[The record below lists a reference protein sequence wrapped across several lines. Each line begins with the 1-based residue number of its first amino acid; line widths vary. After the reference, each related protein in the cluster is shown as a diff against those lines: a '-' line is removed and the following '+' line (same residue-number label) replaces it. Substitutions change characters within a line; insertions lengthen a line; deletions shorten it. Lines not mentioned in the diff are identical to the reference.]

1 MTGDLEA
8 IEAAALAVLDVEG
21 KIKAVRALTALHQRR
36 QELLSELQEVER
48 QYGAEHAAALRVGWT
63 SEQLGKLGFPEPTRR
78 PRGRP
83 RGKTRQASVKTGGP
97 PTEDASATA

>member
-1 MTGDLEA
+1 M
-8 IEAAALAVLDVEG
+8 
-21 KIKAVRALTALHQRR
+21 KAVRALTALHQRR

-83 RGKTRQASVKTGGP
+83 RGKARSASVKTSGP
-97 PTEDASATA
+97 SAEDASATT